1 MNINNFLHTIKRI
14 WCKRSPECWLNYLRA
29 EGMRIGTGTKLF
41 SKPSAVLI
49 DLTRPWL
56 IEIGENVQ
64 ITIGVKIL
72 THGYDWSVLKGKY
85 GEVLGSAGKV
95 TIGDN
100 CFIGMNTVILKGASI
115 GNNTII
121 GAGSVVTEGRYPSD
135 CVLAGN
141 PAKVICS
148 LDKYRE
154 KRQKAQF
161 TEAIELVQEYYKVYR
176 QVPPKEE
183 LAEFFWLFEERTNIE
198 NKAFIGKMKCVNN
211 YESSLETFLSSKQLF
226 HDYDTF
232 IGYALKKNE
241 DDFNRNTYE
250 GK

>member
-1 MNINNFLHTIKRI
+1 MNIGNCLHTIRRI
-14 WCKRSPECWLNYLRA
+14 WSKRSPESWLDYLRA

-56 IEIGENVQ
+56 IDIGKNVQ

-72 THGYDWSVLKGKY
+72 THGYDWSVLKGKFS
-85 GEVLGSAGKV
+85 EVLGSAGKV

-100 CFIGMNTVILKGASI
+100 CFIGMNTVILKGTTI

-121 GAGSVVTEGRYPSD
+121 GAGSVVTGGGYPSD

-148 LDKYRE
+148 LGEYRE
-154 KRQKAQF
+154 KRQKAQLA
-161 TEAIELVQEYYKVYR
+161 EAVELVKEYYSVYGY
-176 QVPPKEE
+176 VPPKEE
-183 LAEFFWLFEERTNIE
+183 LAEFFWLFEERTEID
-198 NKAFIGKMKCVNN
+198 NKAFIGKMKCVYN
-211 YESSLETFLSSKQLF
+211 YEASMDTFLSSKPLF
-226 HDYDTF
+226 HGYDAF
-232 IGYALKKNE
+232 IEYALK
-241 DDFNRNTYE
+241 NR
-250 GK
+250 G

>member
-1 MNINNFLHTIKRI
+1 MNIGGYLHTLKRM
-14 WCKRSPECWLNYLRA
+14 WSKRSPESWLSYLRS

-56 IEIGENVQ
+56 IDIGKNVQ

-100 CFIGMNTVILKGASI
+100 CFIGMNTVILKGTTI
-115 GNNTII
+115 GDNTII
-121 GAGSVVTEGRYPSD
+121 GAGSVVTGGGYPSD

-141 PAKVICS
+141 PAGVICS
-148 LDKYRE
+148 LDEYRE
-154 KRQKAQF
+154 KRQKAQLS
-161 TEAIELVQEYYKVYR
+161 EAVELVREYEKVYGK
-176 QVPPKEE
+176 VPAKEI
-183 LAEFFWLFEERTNIE
+183 LAEFFWLFEERVNLE
-198 NKAFIGKMKCVNN
+198 NNAFIGKMKCFNN
-211 YESSLETFLSSKQLF
+211 YEASLETYLNSKPVF
-226 HDYDTF
+226 HGYDSF
-232 IGYALKKNE
+232 IEYALK
-241 DDFNRNTYE
+241 NR
-250 GK
+250 G

>member
-1 MNINNFLHTIKRI
+1 MNIGGYLHTLKRI
-14 WCKRSPECWLNYLRA
+14 WSKRSPESWLNYLRS

-56 IEIGENVQ
+56 IDIGQNVQ

-100 CFIGMNTVILKGASI
+100 CFIGMNTVILKGTTI

-121 GAGSVVTEGRYPSD
+121 GAGSVVTGGYPSD

-148 LDKYRE
+148 LDEYRE
-154 KRQKAQF
+154 KRQKAQLA
-161 TEAIELVQEYYKVYR
+161 EAIELVREYEKVYGK
-176 QVPPKEE
+176 VPSKEA
-183 LAEFFWLFEERTNIE
+183 LAEFFWLFEERVNLE
-198 NKAFIGKMKCVNN
+198 NAAFIGKMKCVNN
-211 YESSLETFLSSKQLF
+211 YEASLERFLNSKPLF
-226 HDYDTF
+226 YGYDSF
-232 IGYALKKNE
+232 IEYALKNK
-241 DDFNRNTYE
+241 
-250 GK
+250 G

>member
-1 MNINNFLHTIKRI
+1 MNIGNCLHTIRRV
-14 WCKRSPECWLNYLRA
+14 WSKRSPESWLDYLRA

-56 IEIGENVQ
+56 IDIGKNVQ

-72 THGYDWSVLKGKY
+72 THGYDWSVLKGKF

-100 CFIGMNTVILKGASI
+100 CFIGMNTVILKGTTI

-121 GAGSVVTEGRYPSD
+121 GAGSVVTGGGYPSD

-141 PAKVICS
+141 PARVICS
-148 LDKYRE
+148 LDEYRE
-154 KRQKAQF
+154 KRQKAQLS
-161 TEAIELVQEYYKVYR
+161 EAVEMVREYEKVYGK
-176 QVPPKEE
+176 VPPNEV
-183 LAEFFWLFEERTNIE
+183 LAEFFWIFEERVNLE
-198 NKAFIGKMKCVNN
+198 NDAFIGKMKCVNN
-211 YESSLETFLSSKQLF
+211 YEASLETFLNSKPLF
-226 HDYDTF
+226 HGYDSFTE
-232 IGYALKKNE
+232 YALKN
-241 DDFNRNTYE
+241 
-250 GK
+250 GG

>member
-1 MNINNFLHTIKRI
+1 MNIGNCLHTIKRI
-14 WCKRSPECWLNYLRA
+14 WSKRSPERWLDYLRA

-56 IEIGENVQ
+56 IEIGKNVQ

-72 THGYDWSVLKGKY
+72 THGYDWSVMKGKY

-100 CFIGMNTVILKGASI
+100 CFIGMNTVILKGTTI

-121 GAGSVVTEGRYPSD
+121 GAGSVVTGGGYQSD
-135 CVLAGN
+135 CVIAGN

-148 LDKYRE
+148 LDEYRE
-154 KRQKAQF
+154 KRQKAQLS
-161 TEAIELVQEYYKVYR
+161 EAVELVREYEKVYGK
-176 QVPPKEE
+176 VPSKEV
-183 LAEFFWLFEERTNIE
+183 LAEFFWLFEERVNLE
-198 NKAFIGKMKCVNN
+198 NAAFIGKMKCVNN
-211 YESSLETFLSSKQLF
+211 YEASLEKFLNSKPLF
-226 HDYDTF
+226 QGYDSF
-232 IGYALKKNE
+232 IEYALKN
-241 DDFNRNTYE
+241 
-250 GK
+250 GG